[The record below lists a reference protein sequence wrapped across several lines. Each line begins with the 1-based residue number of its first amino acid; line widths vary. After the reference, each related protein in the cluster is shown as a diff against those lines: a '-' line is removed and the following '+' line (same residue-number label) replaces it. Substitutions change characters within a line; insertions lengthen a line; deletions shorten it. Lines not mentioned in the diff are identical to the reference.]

1 MVVGC
6 STFPWKTLIL
16 SGLSKHS
23 EEAAPPLPEFVNL
36 VTMLRKL
43 GTYFKSKEEALYQY
57 LFRCLDHVSRFA
69 NDGIGHNFG
78 LVTQ

>member
-23 EEAAPPLPEFVNL
+23 AKAAPLLPVFVNL

-43 GTYFKSKEEALYQY
+43 GSYFISKEEALYQY
-57 LFRCLDHVSRFA
+57 LF
-69 NDGIGHNFG
+69 
-78 LVTQ
+78 

>member
-23 EEAAPPLPEFVNL
+23 EEAAPLLPVFVNI
-36 VTMLRKL
+36 VTILRKL
-43 GTYFKSKEEALYQY
+43 GTYLKSKEDALYQY
-57 LFRCLDHVSRFA
+57 LF
-69 NDGIGHNFG
+69 
-78 LVTQ
+78 